1 MRNLFLWDEK
11 TEQKWNERWC
21 NKHQELKTLIDKGLV
36 TQGNIGIAFRL
47 NSQYVKG
54 ALDAL
59 KIFPLPKEKGRNKS
73 LYRISD
79 LEKTEMFHGIQEK
92 LEKLADSLLPKKEY
106 FCGELYRIVYP
117 DGAILNVKTVM
128 DRRREIETK
137 AKVERR
143 QMEKFIDDAFEAR
156 KNGDDS
162 VYDEIIENFRDG
174 LREMIVK
181 GLNDKE

>member
-1 MRNLFLWDEK
+1 MRNEFLWDEK
-11 TEQKWNERWC
+11 TEQKWNEKWC
-21 NKHQELKTLIDKGLV
+21 NKHQEVKTLIDKGFV
-36 TQGNIGIAFRL
+36 IQVNIGIAFGL

-59 KIFPLPKEKGRNKS
+59 KIFPLPKDKGRNKS
-73 LYRISD
+73 VYRISD
-79 LEKTEMFHGIQEK
+79 LEKTEMFHDIREK

-106 FCGELYRIVYP
+106 FCGELHRIVYP

-128 DRRREIETK
+128 DRRREIEAK

-143 QMEKFIDDAFEAR
+143 WMEKYLDDAFEAR

-162 VYDEIIENFRDG
+162 VYEEIIENFSDR
-174 LREMIVK
+174 LREMVVN
-181 GLNDKE
+181 GLNDEE